1 MPLNL
6 VEKNKTYTIQRIA
19 GKESVVHRL
28 QELGFVP
35 GTEVSVLSEINGNF
49 LVGVKTIEQV
59 YMLTK
64 MGCDTFQGYYFS
76 KPISVEEFEKQY
88 MCLPEIQAV

>member
-49 LVGVKTIEQV
+49 LVIVKGAKIGLGREYV
-59 YMLTK
+59 KY
-64 MGCDTFQGYYFS
+64 
-76 KPISVEEFEKQY
+76 IIV
-88 MCLPEIQAV
+88 A